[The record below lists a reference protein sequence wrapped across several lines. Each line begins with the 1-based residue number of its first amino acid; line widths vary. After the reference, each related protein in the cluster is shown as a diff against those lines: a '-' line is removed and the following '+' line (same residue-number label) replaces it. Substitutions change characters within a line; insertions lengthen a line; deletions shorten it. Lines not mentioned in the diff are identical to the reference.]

1 MNATLDFSKGLIPAV
16 VQDHNTREVL
26 MLGYMNEEA
35 YLRTQST
42 GRVTFFSRSR
52 KELWVKGETSGNYLM
67 LVSMHIDC
75 DSDSLLVLAQ
85 PEGPVCHTGMRS
97 CFGDGTKSNK
107 DSSFLEELANTIRK
121 RRESP
126 SPNSYTSRLF
136 SEGVDRIV
144 QKVGEEGIEVVI
156 AGKNSNTD
164 LLLEESADLIF
175 HLMVLWEI
183 RGVSPED
190 VVARLAKRHQ
200 S

>member
-1 MNATLDFSKGLIPAV
+1 MNCTLDFSQGLVPAV
-16 VQDHNTREVL
+16 VQNCNTREVL

-75 DSDSLLVLAQ
+75 DADSLLVLAQ

-107 DSSFLEELANTIRK
+107 DSSFLKELANTIRK

-136 SEGVDRIV
+136 SEGIDRIV
-144 QKVGEEGIEVVI
+144 QKVGEEGVEVVI

-164 LLLEESADLIF
+164 QLLEESADLIF

-190 VVARLAKRHQ
+190 VVARLAQRHQ